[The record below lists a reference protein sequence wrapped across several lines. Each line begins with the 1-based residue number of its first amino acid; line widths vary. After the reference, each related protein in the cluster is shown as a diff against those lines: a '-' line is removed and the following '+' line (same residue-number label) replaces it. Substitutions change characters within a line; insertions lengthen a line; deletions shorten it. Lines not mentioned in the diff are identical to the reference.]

1 MNTADSAIGGNRAIT
16 RIPTAIFLLLA
27 AFTTLWLYRDVFVWL
42 VRSWKNNSDYSHGFA
57 IPVFVAYVLWTTRHR
72 LLRINHSS
80 GNLLALGLFAIALGI
95 RLSGIYTRVMTLEG
109 LSLIPYLMALFV
121 AIFGGSAFDGQP
133 LRWPFSCLCCLC
145 QHDSRKSKRSPA
157 NDCNNDQHLWNSD
170 PRSAGIRRGKRDH
183 FDQRP
188 NRCGRSMQRHSDA
201 VLILCV
207 DCGVCMMIDR
217 SPIEKLLIGIS
228 AIPIAIIVNCIGSR
242 LPRWPMNFSH
252 LDWQRAFFMIW
263 LVG

>member
-1 MNTADSAIGGNRAIT
+1 MSVLHTADRTNTADSAIGGNRAIT

-121 AIFGGSAFDGQP
+121 AIFGGSA
-133 LRWPFSCLCCLC
+133 LRWAGPSMAFLLFMLPL
-145 QHDSRKSKRSPA
+145 PA
-157 NDCNNDQHLWNSD
+157 TIAGSLSGALQTIATTISTFGIQTLGVPAYAEGNVITLTSGQIGVAEACS
-170 PRSAGIRRGKRDH
+170 GIRMLYS
-183 FDQRP
+183 F
-188 NRCGRSMQRHSDA
+188 
-201 VLILCV
+201 
-207 DCGVCMMIDR
+207 
-217 SPIEKLLIGIS
+217 
-228 AIPIAIIVNCIGSR
+228 
-242 LPRWPMNFSH
+242 LP
-252 LDWQRAFFMIW
+252 
-263 LVG
+263 